1 MGRKKSG
8 ENGFTLV
15 EILIVI
21 IIIGVLAQMILMAAG
36 SITAKAEAA
45 KLAADIKII
54 KAAAIMY
61 KADNPGGTLLTG
73 GKDSDKAG
81 KLMNLYGDGKYSDEI
96 PGFSIWGGY
105 NPGAGTPVQKKN
117 GIWLIYN
124 LNTGMADTSMR
135 ESVRKEF
142 IKLAK
147 NGAPFLASRTDE
159 DKNLKPY
166 SGGESVF
173 VFLCTRSN

>member
-1 MGRKKSG
+1 MKRGKYRRD
-8 ENGFTLV
+8 GFTLV
-15 EILIVI
+15 EILIVMV
-21 IIIGVLAQMILMAAG
+21 IIGILAQMVLMASG

-45 KLAADIKII
+45 KLAADMKII

-61 KADNPGGTLLTG
+61 KADNPNGTLLTG
-73 GKDSDKAG
+73 GVDTEKVG
-81 KLMNLYGDGKYSDEI
+81 KLMNLYGDGKYSNNI

-105 NPGAGTPVQKKN
+105 SPGDGKPAQKRN
-117 GIWLIYN
+117 GVWLAYD
-124 LNTGMADTSMR
+124 LNTGMTDTSMR

-166 SGGESVF
+166 SGGQYVF
-173 VFLCTRSN
+173 VFLCARN